1 MEYVKDIVNFV
12 SIFDIIYLT
21 LTFFSLIK
29 CAKQGFVLSILKASK
44 WLFAYLITL
53 FLFPKIQPYTKGI
66 LDNEYVLNLVLGIS
80 LFIVVIFLV
89 LLINKGIGKTIKYTG
104 VGKLDKIFGFFFGFV
119 RAYVIAVCIFTAI
132 NIVYNFD
139 RWPVNTSKSVSF
151 EWVEKGSNYLI
162 KEFPTQKEHEDTKE
176 KIENI

>member
-1 MEYVKDIVNFV
+1 MEYVKNIGNLI
-12 SIFDIIYLT
+12 STFDTIYLI
-21 LTFFSLIK
+21 LTFLSLIK
-29 CAKQGFVLSILKASK
+29 CTKQGFVLSILKASK

-53 FLFPKIQPYTKGI
+53 FLFPKIKPYAKGM
-66 LDNEYVLNLVLGIS
+66 LDNEYVLNLILGTS
-80 LFIVVIFLV
+80 LFIVVIFLI
-89 LLINKGIGKTIKYTG
+89 LLINKGVGKTVKDTG
-104 VGKLDKIFGFFFGFV
+104 LGKLEKIFGFFFGFV

-139 RWPVNTSKSVSF
+139 RWPVNTNKSVSF

>member
-12 SIFDIIYLT
+12 STFDIIYLI

-53 FLFPKIQPYTKGI
+53 FLFPKIQPYARGI
-66 LDNEYVLNLVLGIS
+66 LDNEYILNLLLGIS
-80 LFIVVIFLV
+80 LFIVLIFLI

-104 VGKLDKIFGFFFGFV
+104 LGKLDKIFGFFFGFV

>member
-1 MEYVKDIVNFV
+1 MEYVKNIGNLI
-12 SIFDIIYLT
+12 STFDTIYLI
-21 LTFFSLIK
+21 LTFLSLIK
-29 CAKQGFVLSILKASK
+29 CTKQGFVLSILKASK

-53 FLFPKIQPYTKGI
+53 FLFPKIKPYAKGM
-66 LDNEYVLNLVLGIS
+66 LDNEYVLNLILGTS
-80 LFIVVIFLV
+80 LFIVVIFLI
-89 LLINKGIGKTIKYTG
+89 LLINKGVGKTVKYTG
-104 VGKLDKIFGFFFGFV
+104 LGKLDKIFGFFFGFV

-139 RWPVNTSKSVSF
+139 RWPINTSKSVSF

>member
-1 MEYVKDIVNFV
+1 MEYVKNIGNLI
-12 SIFDIIYLT
+12 STFDTIYLI
-21 LTFFSLIK
+21 LTFLSLIK
-29 CAKQGFVLSILKASK
+29 CTKQGFVLSILKASK

-53 FLFPKIQPYTKGI
+53 FLFPKIKPYAKGM
-66 LDNEYVLNLVLGIS
+66 LDNEYVLNLILGTS
-80 LFIVVIFLV
+80 LFIVVIFLI
-89 LLINKGIGKTIKYTG
+89 LLINKGVGKTVKYTG
-104 VGKLDKIFGFFFGFV
+104 LGKLDKIFGFFFGFV

-139 RWPVNTSKSVSF
+139 RWPVNTNKSVSF

>member
-1 MEYVKDIVNFV
+1 MEYVRDIANII
-12 SIFDIIYLT
+12 STFDIIYLV

-29 CAKQGFVLSILKASK
+29 CVKQGFVLSILKASK

-53 FLFPKIQPYTKGI
+53 FLFPKIQPYVKGI
-66 LDNEYVLNLVLGIS
+66 LDNEYVLNLLLGIS
-80 LFIVVIFLV
+80 LFILVIFII
-89 LLINKGIGKTIKYTG
+89 LLINRGVGKAVKYTG

-119 RAYVIAVCIFTAI
+119 RGYVIAVCIFTAI
-132 NIVYNFD
+132 NIVYNFE
-139 RWPVNTSKSVSF
+139 RWPINISKSVSF

>member
-1 MEYVKDIVNFV
+1 M
-12 SIFDIIYLT
+12 
-21 LTFFSLIK
+21 
-29 CAKQGFVLSILKASK
+29 
-44 WLFAYLITL
+44 
-53 FLFPKIQPYTKGI
+53 
-66 LDNEYVLNLVLGIS
+66 
-80 LFIVVIFLV
+80 
-89 LLINKGIGKTIKYTG
+89 LINKGIGKTIKYTG
-104 VGKLDKIFGFFFGFV
+104 LGKLDKIFGFFFGFV

-139 RWPVNTSKSVSF
+139 RWPINTSKSVSF